1 MASNPWDNDP
11 IVGRVDAAPQAP
23 ARPQSPPPFIP
34 GTPKPPARP
43 AAQTPDQAEK
53 DRLDVIRAGQAI
65 TEKQQELDAGA
76 EAKAIEGE
84 RKAAAFLIRGLGANE
99 AYEGTGVGA
108 PSWFGKKAYDADP
121 DSSNYFM
128 SDERQTANSAQ
139 DEFIAASLRQD
150 SGAAIPPEELERQ
163 RRIYFPMPGDG
174 ADVIEQKRQA
184 RLRALEGLKQS
195 AGRLEQSA
203 EERYNALM
211 QTMGQSTPGAQD
223 GEAGLAGSI
232 TYEGPN
238 APDGGSTPGGNPP
251 PQSAL
256 ELFGAGVGDLVQ
268 GVGDTAGIIVN
279 PVGQMVYNATG
290 YGDQT
295 YDLGQILRDASGLP
309 DSQNE
314 FATTV
319 NRFGAGALT
328 GGTVARGIAGLAN
341 PGTTQAVA
349 QTIGRTPI
357 RDTVAGAAA
366 GAGSYAGRESG
377 IPGGEIAGALAGG
390 MLGYGGANALRG
402 AFSPR
407 ELNAVAAAAGR
418 QGVDLLPADVG
429 GTGSRMATG
438 AVGKTLGGIP
448 LAEASENA
456 LAGASR
462 AKDRVASKIGQIAD
476 ETGAGQAAQRGAQK
490 FIKGSMGRAIELYE
504 QVPVPP
510 DQLVKLENTRAALTE
525 VTKGFRSNPELS
537 RLWANYPRLRA
548 TLEALTPKDV
558 SESGRKA
565 FMAASEI
572 LTQAQNKYDQMRN
585 AVNTTPSALAAVRQ
599 EIEAAKIA
607 VQRANREAGRAPI
620 GGELS
625 WEDMSR
631 FRTIVGEIIGQ
642 PGIKSDGSDI
652 ASLRKLYAALS
663 SDMEQTASA
672 TGPRALAMFRRATQY
687 WRGREDRIDNVLSGI
702 LGPDGDKGGL
712 AAYEQINR
720 WAQQRGGDFAKLAKV
735 FRSMPED
742 DADLV
747 RGTLF
752 QRLGVASPARQ
763 NPDGLAFSPAEFSTQ
778 WQRLDKRA
786 KAVLFPSKQYRQDIE
801 DIVLIADNMKRATAY
816 SNFSNTSL
824 GVNTLT
830 QGALALTNLPV
841 AVALAGMQFGAGKL
855 LASPRFARI
864 IASTAKL
871 PPEAQNRRLTEQLGI
886 LAKSEP
892 LIANDIKAVQQFL
905 SDAMGQSPTRAAAD
919 NQGDASGNAG
929 DNFPTKPIVPGNL
942 PLGIRYK
949 AKNPDGSIST
959 VRTMSIGTDQGEVLI
974 PTVINGRV
982 VSDEEAIR
990 HFETTGENFG
1000 TFRTPDEATAYA
1012 EALHQMHERALSLG
1026 N

>member
-1 MASNPWDNDP
+1 MATDPWADFNPTP
-11 IVGRVDAAPQAP
+11 APTQQQP
-23 ARPQSPPPFIP
+23 VRQSSPPPFIP
-34 GTPKPPARP
+34 GTPKPPPQPTPPNAVTIASEDRQRANDTWTTLSPEQAQQAGLGPGVWQQNGMGQVKQVSKGNPTSSTGDSAEKVRQLRVALENLDSIEREVNGAMFGQGVGNIAGTEGFQRIPVLGQRSANISGGLDMVQGDLINQVRLQMAEQGVVVGASHANTEKEAARLAASIANLAQTQDEANFLRGLQNARQFYLERLKALGVEEP
-43 AAQTPDQAEK
+43 AAQNS
-53 DRLDVIRAGQAI
+53 
-65 TEKQQELDAGA
+65 AGA
-76 EAKAIEGE
+76 PLASSGQDSMSPGKYYTPEDRELLSKMRAAYKAGATLEQLQGISAEYGRQFPIPTQEALDRARQEG
-84 RKAAAFLIRGLGANE
+84 RD
-99 AYEGTGVGA
+99 VMVA
-108 PSWFGKKAYDADP
+108 PSGLV
-121 DSSNYFM
+121 
-128 SDERQTANSAQ
+128 EVG
-139 DEFIAASLRQD
+139 QD
-150 SGAAIPPEELERQ
+150 SPPAS
-163 RRIYFPMPGDG
+163 PTPPTGD
-174 ADVIEQKRQA
+174 
-184 RLRALEGLKQS
+184 
-195 AGRLEQSA
+195 
-203 EERYNALM
+203 
-211 QTMGQSTPGAQD
+211 
-223 GEAGLAGSI
+223 
-232 TYEGPN
+232 
-238 APDGGSTPGGNPP
+238 NPP

-319 NRFGAGALT
+319 NKFGAGAMT
-328 GGTVARGIAGLAN
+328 GGTIARGIASLAN

-390 MLGYGGANALRG
+390 MVGYGGANALMN

-525 VTKGFRSNPELS
+525 VTRGFRSNPELS

-565 FMAASEI
+565 FMAASET
-572 LTQAQNKYDQMRN
+572 LTQAQNKYDLMRN
-585 AVNTTPSALAAVRQ
+585 AVNTTPSALSAVRQ

-672 TGPRALAMFRRATQY
+672 TSPRALALFRRATQY

-742 DADLV
+742 EADLV

-841 AVALAGMQFGAGKL
+841 AVALAGMQFGGGKL

-905 SDAMGQSPTRAAAD
+905 SDAMSQSPTRAAAEGQ
-919 NQGDASGNAG
+919 NENNGGS
-929 DNFPTKPIVPGNL
+929 VP
-942 PLGIRYK
+942 P
-949 AKNPDGSIST
+949 
-959 VRTMSIGTDQGEVLI
+959 Q
-974 PTVINGRV
+974 
-982 VSDEEAIR
+982 
-990 HFETTGENFG
+990 
-1000 TFRTPDEATAYA
+1000 
-1012 EALHQMHERALSLG
+1012 
-1026 N
+1026 